1 MKEKLYSF
9 LHVKEFDDEKREFRG
24 MATTPEVDRQG
35 DIVEPSGAKF
45 KNPIPLLLRHDH
57 SQPVGTVELGKPT
70 KDGIPF
76 VAKIPRIES
85 PAGLKGRVDEAWESV
100 KSGIMRAVSIG
111 FRGLEWSIIEE
122 TGGIRFTKSEIVEL
136 SLVSVGANSTA
147 TIQQIKALDR
157 QSIASTGRN
166 MGGEK
171 SLKASENAEKKTK
184 TVKISTLKK
193 ENEMKISEQLK
204 QFRDTLAEKQA
215 KLVDLGE
222 KSADET
228 FDAAAQEEFDTLAAE
243 VEEVK
248 GHIKRLEVA
257 EKAAMATAKPVTE
270 KAGQNE
276 DSASKAR
283 QGVVS
288 SVKNVAEAVPGLG
301 FARIAKTI
309 ALSHAN
315 RMPVIEMA
323 QKLYPDD
330 KRIVK
335 AFEEKTA
342 VAAGTTSNS
351 TWAKPLV
358 GAESD
363 VYADFAEFLRP
374 ATILGKFGQGSVP
387 SLRTVPFRTR
397 LLGQTSGGAA
407 NWVGEGNAKPLTKF
421 DFAGTTLEP
430 LKIAAIAVITKELL
444 EDSSPSAETLVRDG
458 LRDALVAKLDND
470 FIAPSVTANAGI
482 NPASITNAAT
492 PIPSSGDDAE
502 AVRCDI
508 RALLAGFIAQNNPP
522 STAVFVMPTLT
533 ALALSQMQN
542 PLGQTEFPGIGM
554 TGGILL
560 GFPVIVSDYMPA
572 GYVALVNAGDVY
584 YGDGAITVD
593 MSDQA
598 SLQMDDTPDNPTTA
612 STVLVSLW
620 QRNLVGFL
628 VEKRV
633 NYKLRRTGSVQVLSG
648 VAWGA
653 CAS

>member
-1 MKEKLYSF
+1 MEEKLYSF

-35 DIVEPSGAKF
+35 DIVDPMGVKF

-57 SQPVGTVELGKPT
+57 SQPVGTVQLGKPT

-76 VAKIPRIES
+76 VARIPNISE
-85 PAGLKGRVDEAWESV
+85 PMGLKGRVDEAWSSV

-122 TGGIRFTKSEIVEL
+122 TGGIRFIKSEVVEL
-136 SLVSVGANSTA
+136 SLVAVGANSTA
-147 TIQQIKALDR
+147 TIQQVKALDR
-157 QSIASTGRN
+157 QAIASKGSD
-166 MGGEK
+166 MAKEK
-171 SLKASENAEKKTK
+171 ALIPSVDAEKPTK
-184 TVKISTLKK
+184 TVQISKSKK
-193 ENEMKISEQLK
+193 ENKMKISEQLK

-215 KLVDLGE
+215 KLVELGE

-257 EKAAMATAKPVTE
+257 EKAAISTAKPVVE
-270 KAGQNE
+270 KEVGDEAG
-276 DSASKAR
+276 AAAAR
-283 QGVVS
+283 RGIVS
-288 SVKNVAEAVPGLG
+288 SVKNVAEGVPGLG
-301 FARIAKTI
+301 LARVAKTI

-315 RMPVIEMA
+315 RMPVIDMA

-342 VAAGTTSNS
+342 VAAGTTTNS

-358 GAESD
+358 GAETD
-363 VYADFAEFLRP
+363 VYADFAEYLRP
-374 ATILGKFGQGSVP
+374 ATVLGKFGQGNVP
-387 SLRTVPFRTR
+387 ALRTVPFRTR

-444 EDSSPSAETLVRDG
+444 EDSSPSAELLVRDG

-470 FIAPSVTANAGI
+470 FIAPGVSANAGI
-482 NPASITNAAT
+482 NPASITNAAS
-492 PIPSSGDDAE
+492 PITSTGDDAE
-502 AVRCDI
+502 AVRCDV
-508 RALLAGFIAQNNPP
+508 RALLANFIAANNPP
-522 STAVFVMPTLT
+522 STGVFVMPTLT

-554 TGGILL
+554 TGGVLL

-572 GYVALVNAGDVY
+572 GYVALINAGDVY

-598 SLQMDDTPDNPTTA
+598 SVQMDDTPDNPTTA

-633 NYKLRRTGSVQVLSG
+633 NYKLRRTGSVQLLSG
-648 VAWGA
+648 VTWGA